1 MAKMGRPKNPPKFKE
16 LLKNIMPIEELFE
29 ADELDMYN
37 GLVDIYLND
46 FDPEDMSSG
55 DMDDVMSLAMNKV
68 LEVRLLKTSKGD
80 PDKHLD
86 ISAAIEKIRKQN
98 DKLRENLSSRRRDR
112 INPNEFKGFSIV
124 DLAVAFDTERKAKL
138 ADKMKLLETEQ
149 LEAQEKR
156 KDYVGNRYDVDAE
169 RRDGEVDDIR

>member
-16 LLKNIMPIEELFE
+16 LLKDIMPIEELFE
-29 ADELDMYN
+29 EDELLMYN

-46 FDPEDMSSG
+46 FDQEDMTSG

-124 DLAVAFDTERKAKL
+124 DLAVAFDDDKKLILSQKAKEL
-138 ADKMKLLETEQ
+138 EKEEEALLKTRSE
-149 LEAQEKR
+149 
-156 KDYVGNRYDVDAE
+156 YVGNRYDIDAE
-169 RRDGEVDDIR
+169 KREGEESR